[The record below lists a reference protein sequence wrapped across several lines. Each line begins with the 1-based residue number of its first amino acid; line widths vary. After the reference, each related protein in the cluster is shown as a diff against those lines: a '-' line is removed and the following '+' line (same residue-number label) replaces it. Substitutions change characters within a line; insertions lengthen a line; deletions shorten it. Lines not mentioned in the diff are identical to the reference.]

1 MKYVCMPEPG
11 KVEIREGTMPE
22 EREGYAILKLLY
34 GGICGS
40 DLGTYKGTFPY
51 VSYPRIP
58 GHEFSAEIVQVGEN
72 EYGLKKGMIVTCNPY
87 FNCGKC
93 YSCRRGYVNCCT
105 SNETM
110 GVQRDGA
117 FCQYISMP
125 VERIYDGKG
134 LPAKTLA
141 AIEPFCI
148 SYHAA
153 KRAKIQ
159 AGEKVLVVGAGTIGY
174 LAAAA
179 AKAMGAEVT
188 LSDIAPDKLAF
199 AQKTGVADHT
209 ILNSSQEEFNKAV
222 DTLTGGDGFDVCMEA
237 VGRPNT
243 FMDCINA
250 AAFRGRI
257 VDIGVGKDNLDF
269 FYTIIQ
275 KKELDIYGSRNAE
288 KSDFLELIDL
298 VKAGKVDLD
307 AIISK
312 VYDFEDA
319 AQAWKDF
326 AENQGSL
333 MKVMLKFC

>member
-11 KVEIREGTMPE
+11 KVEIREGEMPK
-22 EREGYAILKLLY
+22 EREGHAILKLLY

-40 DLGTYKGTFPY
+40 DLGTYRGTFPY

-58 GHEFSAEIVQVGEN
+58 GHEFSAEIVQVGAN
-72 EYGLKKGMIVTCNPY
+72 SFGLKEGMIVTCNPY
-87 FNCGKC
+87 FNCGEC

-117 FCQYISMP
+117 FCEYISMP

-159 AGEKVLVVGAGTIGY
+159 PGERVLVVGGGTIGY

-199 AQKTGVADHT
+199 AEKTGVAAHT
-209 ILNSSQEEFNKAV
+209 ILNSSEEAFSEAAAE
-222 DTLTGGDGFDVCMEA
+222 LTGGDGFDVCMEA
-237 VGRPNT
+237 VGCPDT
-243 FMDCINA
+243 FMSCINA
-250 AAFRGRI
+250 AAFRGRV

-269 FYTIIQ
+269 FYTVIQ

-298 VKAGKVDLD
+298 VREGRADLD
-307 AIISK
+307 AVISK

-326 AENQGSL
+326 SENQGTL
-333 MKVMLKFC
+333 MKVMLKF

>member
-11 KVEIREGTMPE
+11 KVEIREGEMPK
-22 EREGYAILKLLY
+22 EREGHAILKLLY

-40 DLGTYKGTFPY
+40 DLGTYRGTFPY

-58 GHEFSAEIVQVGEN
+58 GHEFSAEIVQVGAN
-72 EYGLKKGMIVTCNPY
+72 SFGLKEGMSVTCNPY
-87 FNCGKC
+87 FNCGEC

-117 FCQYISMP
+117 FCEYISMP

-159 AGEKVLVVGAGTIGY
+159 PGERVLVVGGGTIGY

-199 AQKTGVADHT
+199 AEKTGAAAHT
-209 ILNSSQEEFNKAV
+209 ILNSSEEAFSEAAAE
-222 DTLTGGDGFDVCMEA
+222 LTGGDGFDVCMEA
-237 VGRPNT
+237 VGCPDT
-243 FMDCINA
+243 FMSVPRKSSRYRRWKGQSRFLLHGDPEEGIGYLRVPQRRKERFSGA
-250 AAFRGRI
+250 DRSGPRG
-257 VDIGVGKDNLDF
+257 
-269 FYTIIQ
+269 
-275 KKELDIYGSRNAE
+275 
-288 KSDFLELIDL
+288 
-298 VKAGKVDLD
+298 
-307 AIISK
+307 
-312 VYDFEDA
+312 
-319 AQAWKDF
+319 
-326 AENQGSL
+326 QGRFGCGHFQSI
-333 MKVMLKFC
+333 